1 MKGKNHAVCEM
12 HLEKAISSQQRSRM
26 EFASSYVPLST
37 HTRASSYM
45 GKAPNIQPPM
55 TGLRPGKRAY
65 AAANHAGLDVGPT
78 SMNGP
83 TYATPPSRIPPSA
96 NEPSSSAYDVSAN
109 FGRAREEKEQRK
121 RRRSEQAKLT
131 SQLKVQG
138 YSPKERP
145 VHKAHE
151 SISPPEPETSFL
163 AYVDQSSTAAQAL
176 RTAQATLRGGTSKET
191 RRNQTNSEAS
201 LGNGALSRVR

>member
-1 MKGKNHAVCEM
+1 M
-12 HLEKAISSQQRSRM
+12 
-26 EFASSYVPLST
+26 Y
-37 HTRASSYM
+37 
-45 GKAPNIQPPM
+45 
-55 TGLRPGKRAY
+55 GLRPSKRAY

-78 SMNGP
+78 SRNGP